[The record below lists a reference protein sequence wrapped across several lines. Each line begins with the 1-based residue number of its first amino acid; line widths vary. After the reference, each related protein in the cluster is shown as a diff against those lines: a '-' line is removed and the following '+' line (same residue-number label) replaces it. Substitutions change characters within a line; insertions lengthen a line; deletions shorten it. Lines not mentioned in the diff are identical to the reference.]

1 MRKNIG
7 ALTAVLATLLFCG
20 LTLAQEPVVNIDGK
34 IHPNLFQAQKLIA
47 QANQFIITAQKD
59 NRYDM
64 KGNASNARKHL
75 VEASEELKLAAEAAN
90 AMRLDLNR
98 ALESIKSSVRPAVV

>member
-1 MRKNIG
+1 MRRHIRVF
-7 ALTAVLATLLFCG
+7 TAVLATLLFCG
-20 LTLAQEPVVNIDGK
+20 ITLAQEPAVNIDPK
-34 IHPNLFQAQKLIA
+34 IHPNLAQAQKLIA

-64 KGNASNARKHL
+64 KGNASRARQHL

-90 AMRLDLNR
+90 A
-98 ALESIKSSVRPAVV
+98 AKK